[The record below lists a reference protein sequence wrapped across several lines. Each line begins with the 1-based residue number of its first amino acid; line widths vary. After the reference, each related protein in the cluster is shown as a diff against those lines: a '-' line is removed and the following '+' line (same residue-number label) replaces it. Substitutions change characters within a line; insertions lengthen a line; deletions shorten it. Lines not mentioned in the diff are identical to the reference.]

1 MVGNQGLQSAAA
13 IEAYAVTGAD
23 QTTTAIDRYAAL
35 LGELLRELSLAKM
48 PSSGIYLAGCDAR
61 ALTAKSPRRCVDVFR
76 SPGGINQN
84 DTTAIWTIDD
94 DASALLGCAR
104 FAFS

>member
-76 SPGGINQN
+76 SPGGINQT

-94 DASALLGCAR
+94 DASALLGCAV